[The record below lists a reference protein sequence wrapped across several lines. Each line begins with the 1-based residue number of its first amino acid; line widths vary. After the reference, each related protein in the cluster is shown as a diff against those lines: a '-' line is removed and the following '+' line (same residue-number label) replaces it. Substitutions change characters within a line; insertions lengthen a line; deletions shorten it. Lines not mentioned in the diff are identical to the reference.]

1 MDDVQKGFYWHVHH
15 GRLIE
20 FCYGY
25 EERASFIR
33 TDKPTD
39 EQETRLRLFKPVKG
53 SLPQEVIEAR
63 QVCDKARQVCDKA
76 RQAYTKARQVCDK
89 ARQAYTKARQV
100 YTKAWKAREKA
111 WQAYDKAWQA
121 CVEALNNNML
131 AITALHEKECPNC
144 PWNGKT
150 IFPKT

>member
-1 MDDVQKGFYWHVHH
+1 MGDVQKGFYWHVHH
-15 GRLIE
+15 DELVE
-20 FCYGY
+20 FCYDY

-33 TDKPTD
+33 TDKLTD
-39 EQETRLRLFKPVKG
+39 EQETRLHLFKLVKG
-53 SLPQEVIEAR
+53 SLPQEVIEAL
-63 QVCDKARQVCDKA
+63 QACAR
-76 RQAYTKARQVCDK
+76 TE
-89 ARQAYTKARQV
+89 QAYTKARQV

-121 CVEALNNNML
+121 HGEALKNNMP
-131 AITALHEKECPNC
+131 AIIELHEKECPNC